1 MALTCEFSSNCF
13 MGINFYV
20 CTVMNQTVSQYCELN
35 IIGKHKDG
43 LINRD
48 VNEVIFGRCKMS
60 KVPKGITKIFP
71 NTKDLCIWGSTLTAV
86 DKNDL
91 IEYKLLERID
101 LGDNKLEFLSGD
113 LFEGFKN
120 IEEISFNGNFLKI
133 IEPNILDGLK
143 RLKFVDFGN
152 NPNYRTIYSEY
163 PEYKP
168 NASLDEVKSELN
180 SVFIRNIKAYKSIV
194 IKNYEKEMLH
204 FQQDHDKEY
213 PQPERNFVHDV
224 YKYTRNK
231 NSKDFIINISDNEFY
246 VHKFLFAARSQT
258 FADLIHNN
266 PHVEKLDLIDI
277 SVHTFEI
284 ILNFIYNDEFPL
296 NEVNVN
302 ILHLFAAAG
311 QLKIID
317 LMNFSAKHILK
328 IMNKQNALEL
338 LRLSNKYEHN
348 EIRQKAFDVIKARY
362 PKITF
367 KDKLVMEPE
376 TVCKLIELFE
386 RKEEAIKKL
395 EKDFENH
402 MNEQ

>member
-1 MALTCEFSSNCF
+1 
-13 MGINFYV
+13 
-20 CTVMNQTVSQYCELN
+20 MNQTVSQFCELN
-35 IIGKHKDG
+35 IIGRHKEG
-43 LINRD
+43 GTNKEVR
-48 VNEVIFGRCKMS
+48 EVIFGRCKMS
-60 KVPKGITKIFP
+60 KVPKGLTKIFP
-71 NTKDLCIWGSTLTAV
+71 NMRDLCIWGSTLSAM

-101 LGDNKLEFLSGD
+101 FGDNKLEFLPGD
-113 LFEGFKN
+113 LFEGFEN
-120 IEEISFNGNFLKI
+120 IEEITFNGNFLKI

-152 NPNYRTIYSEY
+152 NPNYKRIYSEY

-180 SVFIRNIKAYKSIV
+180 CVFIRNIKSFKSTV
-194 IKNYEKEMLH
+194 IRNYENEMFH
-204 FQQDHDKEY
+204 FQQEHDKEY

-224 YKYTRNK
+224 YKYTQNE
-231 NSKDFIINISDNEFY
+231 NFKDFIIKIGIHEFH
-246 VHKFLFAARSQT
+246 VHKFLIAARSQT
-258 FADLIHNN
+258 FANLIHNN

-277 SVHTFEI
+277 PVQTFEI

-296 NEVNVN
+296 DEVNLD
-302 ILHLFAAAG
+302 IIRLFAAAG

-317 LMNFSAKHILK
+317 LMNYSARHILK
-328 IMNKQNALEL
+328 IINEQNALEL

-348 EIRQKAFDVIKARY
+348 EIRQKAFDIIKLRY

-367 KDKLVMEPE
+367 KDKLAMEPE
-376 TVCKLIELFE
+376 SVSKLIEWFE

-395 EKDFENH
+395 EAEFENQ
-402 MNEQ
+402 MNAQ